1 MEQDSL
7 SDFTVGSI
15 PKKILAFMLPV
26 LGALILQAAY
36 GAVDLLVVGQ
46 FGTTAGLSG
55 VSTGSQIL
63 NLITL
68 VVTGSSMAVTVLIS
82 RYLGE
87 NRADRINRLL
97 GAAFTLYGLV
107 AIILFILMF
116 FGALPITYLMQAPKE
131 AVDLTAQYIRICG
144 SGIFFIVA
152 YNLLSAIFRGLGD
165 SRSPLIFV
173 GIACIINIIGDL
185 YFVAILH
192 MNVAGAALA
201 TVLAQAISVLFAIGL
216 LKKRVTGIELK
227 REDFGFNEETVHI
240 LKIGIPLALQDLLT
254 QISFVIVC
262 AFVNSL
268 GLTAS
273 SGYGIA
279 CKIINFAMLLPSA
292 LMQSNAAFVSMNV
305 GAKKEDRASQGTKI
319 SIAIGL
325 VFGCLV
331 FLCVWFF
338 GDKMCALFTK
348 EAIVTKAA
356 FEYLRGFSFETVV
369 TAILFSLLGY
379 FNGHE
384 RTLWTMTQG
393 ILQTFL
399 VRIPFAYFMT
409 IQQAGLFMIGL
420 ASPLA
425 TTFGVLLN
433 LVYLFRFRKQISLT
447 K

>member
-7 SDFTVGSI
+7 SDFTVDNI

-185 YFVAILH
+185 YFVAVLH

-201 TVLAQAISVLFAIGL
+201 TVLAQAVSVVFAIGL
-216 LKKRVTGIELK
+216 LKQRVAGIEVK
-227 REDFGFNEETVHI
+227 RKDFGFNEETVHI

-305 GAKKEDRASQGTKI
+305 GAKKED
-319 SIAIGL
+319 
-325 VFGCLV
+325 
-331 FLCVWFF
+331 
-338 GDKMCALFTK
+338 
-348 EAIVTKAA
+348 
-356 FEYLRGFSFETVV
+356 
-369 TAILFSLLGY
+369 
-379 FNGHE
+379 
-384 RTLWTMTQG
+384 
-393 ILQTFL
+393 
-399 VRIPFAYFMT
+399 
-409 IQQAGLFMIGL
+409 
-420 ASPLA
+420 
-425 TTFGVLLN
+425 
-433 LVYLFRFRKQISLT
+433 
-447 K
+447 

>member
-173 GIACIINIIGDL
+173 GIACIINIIG
-185 YFVAILH
+185 
-192 MNVAGAALA
+192 
-201 TVLAQAISVLFAIGL
+201 SVVFAIGL
-216 LKKRVTGIELK
+216 LKRRVAGIEVK
-227 REDFGFNEETVHI
+227 RKDFGFNEETVHI